1 MAFTHTLNLSWA
13 NAEGR
18 ALSTSKQ
25 YSGGAQASVSESI
38 ANSAT
43 DELVNFALDVSTIK
57 AIFIKSDQDITLETN
72 SGSVPDDT
80 LTLLAGVP
88 YIWHTGSYFT
98 NLLTTD
104 ITTNIFITNSSGS
117 AALLEIEVVTDPTP

>member
-1 MAFTHTLNLSWA
+1 MAFTQTLKLDWVGPSGRQITAA
-13 NAEGR
+13 NN
-18 ALSTSKQ
+18 

-38 ANSAT
+38 PDSST
-43 DELVNFALDVSTIK
+43 DLQVTFALDVSAIK
-57 AIFIKSDQDITLETN
+57 SIYIKSDQNITLETN
-72 SGSVPDDT
+72 NGSTPDDT

-88 YIWHTGSYFT
+88 YIWHTDSYFT

-104 ITTNIFITNSSGS
+104 ITTDIFITNSSGS